1 MGIIKRAGD
10 LVYTF
15 RFLKLLVTDFEDT
28 DAYKAGIITA
38 DGKRDKSYDFDVT
51 GNKDKWNNSY
61 TPFHRLVFNVK
72 RLIAKAPGGSSKIAS
87 YAAALYL
94 LREKYNIS
102 NHDLYEGLRQLG
114 VDSTDMITEGSQ
126 WFVLEDNRL
135 SPGIYRTRNN
145 KCLNKSL
152 DEVVYESD
160 QIRVDKDTYPVGEI
174 FGLNV
179 YEVTHMRTQQKIYT
193 TVEEIT
199 K

>member
-15 RFLKLLVTDFEDT
+15 RFLKLLVTDFKDT
-28 DAYKAGIITA
+28 EAYKAGIITI

-51 GNKDKWNNSY
+51 GNKDKWNDYY

-72 RLIAKAPGGSSKIAS
+72 RLIAKAPGGSTKIAS

-94 LREKYNIS
+94 LREKYDIATNDI
-102 NHDLYEGLRQLG
+102 YEGLKKLG

-126 WFVLEDNRL
+126 WFVLEDNKL
-135 SPGIYRTRNN
+135 SHGIYRIRNN

-160 QIRVDKDTYPVGEI
+160 QIRVGRDSYPVGEI
-174 FGLNV
+174 FGLNI
-179 YEVTHMRTQQKIYT
+179 YEATHMRTQQKIYIS
-193 TVEEIT
+193 VEEIIR
-199 K
+199 